1 MPGRGLL
8 IIDDEEGVRR
18 SLAFLLG
25 DEGFEVDTAVD
36 ADEALERCEARSYD
50 VILCDVRMPRRDGLD
65 LLPDLRAATP
75 DATIVMMSAFDDVGQ
90 ALEAVRSG
98 ADDYVAKPFQL
109 DELMLVVRK
118 AEERE
123 RLRRE
128 NRRLRR
134 ELGAGRGKSGL
145 VVGSDGM
152 REVWDLVECTAGYSS
167 TVLITGESGTGKEV
181 VARSIHA
188 QSARSDQPFLAVN
201 CGAIP
206 ESLIESELFGHA
218 RGAFTG
224 AAAPRS
230 GLFREADGGT
240 LFLDEVGELP
250 AAMQVKLLRVLQ
262 EHEVRPVGEPRAVPV
277 DVRIVAATA
286 RDLEAE
292 VAAERFR
299 DDLYYRLNVVRIPV
313 PPLRERRGDVPLL
326 ADELLRDLS
335 RRLGKRVSPLEGE
348 VLELLGAHDWPGNV
362 RELENSLERALILAR
377 DGRLTP
383 DLFPFAREQK
393 SEAALASDPIE
404 ASSEELSIKRLTRA
418 LEERLI
424 RRALAHTGGNRTQ
437 AARILEISPRA
448 LQYKL
453 KEYGV
458 T

>member
-152 REVWDLVECTAGYSS
+152 REVWDLVECAAGYSS

-224 AAAPRS
+224 ADAPRS

-335 RRLGKRVSPLEGE
+335 RRLGKRVAPLEGD

>member
-152 REVWDLVECTAGYSS
+152 REVWDLVECAAGYSS

>member
-118 AEERE
+118 VEERE

-286 RDLEAE
+286 RDLE
-292 VAAERFR
+292 
-299 DDLYYRLNVVRIPV
+299 
-313 PPLRERRGDVPLL
+313 LL

-377 DGRLTP
+377 DGQLTP

-393 SEAALASDPIE
+393 REEALASDPIE

-437 AARILEISPRA
+437 AARVLEISPRA

>member
-152 REVWDLVECTAGYSS
+152 REVWDLVECAAGYSS

-335 RRLGKRVSPLEGE
+335 RRLGKRVSPC
-348 VLELLGAHDWPGNV
+348 
-362 RELENSLERALILAR
+362 RRSRAR
-377 DGRLTP
+377 C
-383 DLFPFAREQK
+383 
-393 SEAALASDPIE
+393 
-404 ASSEELSIKRLTRA
+404 SSCSAPT
-418 LEERLI
+418 
-424 RRALAHTGGNRTQ
+424 TGPATCVSSRTH
-437 AARILEISPRA
+437 SSVP
-448 LQYKL
+448 
-453 KEYGV
+453 
-458 T
+458 